1 MGRLQML
8 ACRLLAALAVVALVS
23 TATAQAKGQPIRITA
38 ETLAKECAADSA
50 KAEAKYKGKT
60 LRVTGTVGYV
70 YDDILYLPVQL
81 GGGKTSDVG
90 IHYGQGSKPAVKMG
104 DEATFEGKFD
114 GAKALGPALKGCKL
128 VKDHGKKK

>member
-1 MGRLQML
+1 MARLQTS
-8 ACRLLAALAVVALVS
+8 AYHLLAGLAVAALVG
-23 TATAQAKGQPIRITA
+23 TAAAQPKDQSIKITA
-38 ETLAKECAADSA
+38 EALAKECAADGA

-70 YDDILYLPVQL
+70 YDDILYLPVRL

-90 IHYGQGSKPAVKMG
+90 IHYGKGSKPAVKMG

-114 GAKALGPALKGCKL
+114 GAKALGPALKECKL
-128 VKDHGKKK
+128 VKDGEKKK